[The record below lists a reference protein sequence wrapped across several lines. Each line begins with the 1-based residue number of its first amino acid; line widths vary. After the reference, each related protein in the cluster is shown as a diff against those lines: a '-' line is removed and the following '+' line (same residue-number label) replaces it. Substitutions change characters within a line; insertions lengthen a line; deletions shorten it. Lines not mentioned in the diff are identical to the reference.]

1 MAYRKNRKN
10 NKEGITT
17 KIGLVLLLT
26 INIFLFFSLAL
37 HWYFSQQIKNNFD
50 DFSNQVKEEL
60 RNFSQLANKVEGEL
74 QNIQKEIKGLNKT
87 IEELDSIESELK
99 NVTASLANLN
109 KTGENIKGSLDNA
122 GELKEKIDE
131 LTKLEIPLIELE
143 KSLIKGGQGL
153 EKEIKEKIGG
163 LVDQIKEYKRI
174 FCSSCFN

>member
-1 MAYRKNRKN
+1 MTYRKK
-10 NKEGITT
+10 KEKTS

-26 INIFLFFSLAL
+26 INIFLFFSLIL
-37 HWYFSQQIKNNFD
+37 HWYFSQQIKDNFT
-50 DFSNQVKEEL
+50 DFSNQVKGEL
-60 RNFSQLANKVEGEL
+60 KNFSQAADQIGKEL

-87 IEELDSIESELK
+87 IEELDAIESELK
-99 NVTASLANLN
+99 NVTTSLAELN
-109 KTGENIKGSLDNA
+109 KTGENIKGSLDNV

-163 LVDQIKEYKRI
+163 LIDKINEYKKV
-174 FCSSCFN
+174 FCPVCFN